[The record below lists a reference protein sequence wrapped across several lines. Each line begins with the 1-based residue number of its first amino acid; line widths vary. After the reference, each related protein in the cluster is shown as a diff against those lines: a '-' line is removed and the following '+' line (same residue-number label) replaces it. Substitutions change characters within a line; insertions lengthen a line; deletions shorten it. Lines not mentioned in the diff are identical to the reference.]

1 VEEVVNDRKLSL
13 SAGDR
18 VLAAQAAVHFLS
30 TSTANRENYTPVKG
44 WKDNEE
50 RKKQLTLAYAAE
62 IGVAKKLK
70 KQWNGMQ
77 TGKRMA
83 DIGNNIE
90 VRWTSTDYA
99 IVYEYDRDND
109 LLFLV
114 KGATIDDLYI
124 AGFIP
129 IKMAKVEAYKREREG
144 LPLTYWVPLDKLYTY
159 LPNNGAVTAFIDRFS
174 RWV

>member
-1 VEEVVNDRKLSL
+1 VEENVNERRLGLTSNERL
-13 SAGDR
+13 
-18 VLAAQAAVHFLS
+18 LAAQAANHFL
-30 TSTANRENYTPVKG
+30 TYVEGKQNYTPVKG

-50 RKKQLTLAYAAE
+50 RQKQLILAYAAE

-70 KQWNGMQ
+70 KQWNGMS
-77 TGKRMA
+77 TGKRQA

-90 VRWTSTDYA
+90 VRWTSTEYA
-99 IVYEYDRDND
+99 IVYENDRDND

-144 LPLTYWVPLDKLYTY
+144 LPVTYWVPIDKLYTY
-159 LPNNGAVTAFIDRFS
+159 LPGNGAVTAFIDRFT

>member
-1 VEEVVNDRKLSL
+1 VNDRKLSL

-18 VLAAQAAVHFLS
+18 VSAAQAAVHFLS
-30 TSTANRENYTPVKG
+30 TATAQRADYTPVKG

-99 IVYEYDRDND
+99 IVYDYDRDND